1 MPVKIATYNLNNLFE
16 RAKIMDLNI
25 SASETF
31 STKSKEV
38 LDDVSR
44 LCTLLEKQSYEGNTG
59 DEIKTLLSKYFINE
73 KFKKENYF
81 SIVQIRGKLFSV
93 TKTKKIDLKAKG
105 KDDWLGFVEFTKVR
119 TNYKAVV
126 NTARVLNA
134 VNADVV
140 CTVEVDNRI
149 ALRNFNSL
157 MKKEFNKTFKH
168 YMLIDGNDDRGID
181 VGVLSNFEITD
192 INSHVD
198 DEYKGKGGK
207 MYKIFSRDCAE
218 YAIDINGK
226 NLHLLCNHFKSKG
239 YGSQV
244 SSNEKRKK
252 QAERVVDILKKF
264 DLTKDLVVVAG
275 DFNDTPDSKPLN
287 KLIKL
292 SNLKD
297 VLKWKKFKGETW
309 TYHTGNQQIDY
320 LLVSKPLFDA
330 ITEVGIERRG
340 IFKKNNP
347 SVPELQNAI
356 EEASDHACVWAS
368 FEI

>member
-25 SASETF
+25 SAGESF
-31 STKSKEV
+31 SSKSKEV

-44 LCTLLEKQSYEGNTG
+44 LCTLLEKQSYEGNAG

-119 TNYKAVV
+119 TNDKAVV

-149 ALRNFNSL
+149 ALRNFNRL

-181 VGVLSNFEITD
+181 VGVLSNFEIVD

-218 YAIDINGK
+218 YTIDINGK

-347 SVPELQNAI
+347 SFPELQNAI

>member
-16 RAKIMDLNI
+16 RAKIMELSSPNGEAF
-25 SASETF
+25 SA
-31 STKSKEV
+31 KSKEV
-38 LDDVSR
+38 LSDVSK
-44 LCTLLEKQSYEGNTG
+44 LCSLLEKKSYEGNTG
-59 DEIKTLLSKYFINE
+59 DEIKSYLSKYFINE

-81 SIVQIRGKLFSV
+81 SINEIRGKLFSI
-93 TKTKKIDLKAKG
+93 TKTKKIELKAKG

-119 TNYKAVV
+119 TNDKAVV

-134 VNADVV
+134 VDADVV

-149 ALRNFNSL
+149 ALRNFNDM
-157 MKKEFNKTFKH
+157 MKREFNKSYKH

-181 VGVLSNFEITD
+181 VGILSKHPVTD

-198 DEYKGKGGK
+198 DEYEGKDGK

-218 YAIDINGK
+218 YAIQLNGMK
-226 NLHLLCNHFKSKG
+226 LYLLCNHFKSKG
-239 YGSQV
+239 YGSPV
-244 SSNEKRKK
+244 TSNAKRQK
-252 QAERVVDILKKF
+252 QAERVVKILEKY
-264 DLTKDLVVVAG
+264 DLTKDYVVVAG
-275 DFNDTPDSKPLN
+275 DFNDTPDSDPLK
-287 KLIKL
+287 KLVNL
-292 SNLKD
+292 PNLKD

-309 TYHTGNQQIDY
+309 TYHSGNQQIDY

-347 SVPELQNAI
+347 TFPELKNKV
-356 EEASDHACVWAS
+356 EEASDHACVWAT
-368 FEI
+368 FNI

>member
-16 RAKIMDLNI
+16 RAKIMDLNSKPDQSF
-25 SASETF
+25 SA
-31 STKSKEV
+31 KSKEV
-38 LDDVSR
+38 LEDISR
-44 LCTLLEKQSYEGNTG
+44 LCSLLEKKSYEGNAG
-59 DEIKTLLSKYFINE
+59 EDIKTLLSKYFINE

-93 TKTKKIDLKAKG
+93 TKTNKIDLKAKG

-119 TNYKAVV
+119 TNDKAVV
-126 NTARVLNA
+126 NTARVLDS
-134 VNADVV
+134 VNADII

-149 ALRNFNSL
+149 ALRNFNDL
-157 MKKEFNKTFKH
+157 MKREFNKSYKH

-181 VGVLSNFEITD
+181 VGVLSKYGIVD

-198 DEYKGKGGK
+198 DEYKGKDGK

-218 YAIDINGK
+218 YTIDINGK

-239 YGSQV
+239 YGPPV
-244 SSNEKRKK
+244 TSNNKRKL
-252 QAERVVDILKKF
+252 QAERVVAILSKF
-264 DLTKDLVVVAG
+264 DLKKDFVAVAG
-275 DFNDTPDSKPLN
+275 DFNDTPDSEPLK

-292 SNLKD
+292 PNLKD
-297 VLKWKKFKGETW
+297 VLKSKKFKGETW

-347 SVPELQNAI
+347 SFPELKNKI

-368 FEI
+368 FNI